1 MAGGLP
7 LTTFRNVPYQVTDN
21 LVTVYTAPLGITS
34 IVLMAQVSNVDV
46 ADAVVTFVHVQHR
59 SPGLTT
65 RIVKDMVV
73 PTNDSRILLGGK
85 LVLESL
91 DRIQVQAD
99 RVGALEFM
107 ASVLESA
114 NQ

>member
-7 LTTFRNVPYQVTDN
+7 LTTFRNVPFVVTEN
-21 LVTVYTAPLGITS
+21 ITTVYTTPLGITS

-46 ADAVVTFVHVQHR
+46 ADATVTFVHVQHK

-65 RIVKDMVV
+65 HIVKQIVV
-73 PTNDSRILLGGK
+73 PPNDSRILLGGK

-91 DRIQVQAD
+91 DRIQIKAD
-99 RVGALEFM
+99 RANALEFL
-107 ASVLESA
+107 ASVLESS

>member
-7 LTTFRNVPYQVTDN
+7 LNTFRNVPYPVTTTLD
-21 LVTVYTAPLGITS
+21 TVYTTPLGITS

-46 ADAVVTFVHVQHR
+46 EDAVVTFVHVQYK

-65 RIVKDMVV
+65 YIVKEIVV
-73 PTNDSRILLGGK
+73 PPNDSRILLGGK

-91 DRIQVQAD
+91 DRIQIQAD
-99 RVGALEFM
+99 RTGALQFL
-107 ASVLESA
+107 ASVLETA